1 MATVVP
7 PTNIGVRTRTA
18 TDAGPVQPLAPV
30 REIPTDLPEL
40 LPGQGFTARI
50 QEALADN
57 TYRALVTGKQ
67 VTLQLPEGAKP
78 GETLE
83 LVVVDRTPKTL
94 IAHRAETSSTL
105 AGRGE
110 PYPHTRISG
119 AGQMIGQLLPPEG
132 EAPRAAPLNRG
143 EPLLPQ
149 APRSGTE
156 LAATLERAVQ
166 QSGLFYESHQA
177 QWVAGKR
184 SLDSLLA
191 EPQGQLPVA
200 PRPTAPHS
208 PAQANRP
215 AGAAL
220 PEDSM
225 VTLSPQARRQEAGL
239 PTMPESS
246 PQASG
251 RMEGQTA
258 LPPMDRTAS
267 AATSQSTPTVQSIPE
282 EVRPLVQQQLDA
294 VATQRLAWHGEVWP
308 GQSVEWSVEQERIG
322 DREAKEG
329 DEASRWTTTLN
340 LSMPRLGTVDATLE
354 LAGSSLRL
362 RLRAKDE
369 EAAAD
374 LRRQMPEL
382 VRALAEA
389 GLMLQSS
396 DVRREA

>member
-18 TDAGPVQPLAPV
+18 TDAGPVQPLAPA
-30 REIPTDLPEL
+30 REISAELPEL
-40 LPGQGFTARI
+40 QPGQGFTARI

-105 AGRGE
+105 AGMGE
-110 PYPHTRISG
+110 PYPYTRISS
-119 AGQMIGQLLPPEG
+119 AGQMIGQLLPAEG
-132 EAPRAAPLNRG
+132 EAPRAASLNRG

-149 APRSGTE
+149 APRSGAE
-156 LAATLERAVQ
+156 LAATLGKAVE

-200 PRPTAPHS
+200 PRPTSPHS
-208 PAQANRP
+208 PALASRP

-225 VTLSPQARRQEAGL
+225 VTLGPQARAAEASQGVS
-239 PTMPESS
+239 PE
-246 PQASG
+246 A
-251 RMEGQTA
+251 
-258 LPPMDRTAS
+258 
-267 AATSQSTPTVQSIPE
+267 TPTAQSIPE
-282 EVRPLVQQQLDA
+282 EVRPLIQQQLDA
-294 VATQRLAWHGEVWP
+294 VATQRLTWHGEVWP
-308 GQSVEWSVEQERIG
+308 GQGMDWTVEQERVG
-322 DREAKEG
+322 DREATSP
-329 DEASRWTTTLN
+329 DEASRWTTTLH
-340 LSMPRLGTVDATLE
+340 LSMPRLGTLDATLE

-362 RLRAKDE
+362 HLRAKDE

-382 VRALAEA
+382 VRALADA
-389 GLMLQSS
+389 GLMLQSA

>member
-18 TDAGPVQPLAPV
+18 TDAGPVQPLAPA
-30 REIPTDLPEL
+30 REIPADLPEL
-40 LPGQGFTARI
+40 QPGQGFTARI

-105 AGRGE
+105 AGMGE
-110 PYPHTRISG
+110 PYPYAKISS
-119 AGQMIGQLLPPEG
+119 AGQMIGQLLPAEG

-149 APRSGTE
+149 APRSGAE
-156 LAATLERAVQ
+156 LAATLGKAVE

-191 EPQGQLPVA
+191 EPQGQLLVA
-200 PRPTAPHS
+200 PRPTSPHS
-208 PAQANRP
+208 PAQAGGP

-220 PEDSM
+220 SENSM
-225 VTLSPQARRQEAGL
+225 VTLSPQARLQEAGL
-239 PTMPESS
+239 ATMPESL
-246 PQASG
+246 PQAPG
-251 RMEGQTA
+251 RTEGQAA
-258 LPPMDRTAS
+258 LSTMDRATHGAAPTA
-267 AATSQSTPTVQSIPE
+267 QSIPE

-294 VATQRLAWHGEVWP
+294 VATQRLTWHGEVWP
-308 GQSVEWSVEQERIG
+308 DQGMDWTVEQERVG
-322 DREAKEG
+322 DREATSP
-329 DEASRWTTTLN
+329 DEASRWTTTLH
-340 LSMPRLGTVDATLE
+340 LSMPRLGALDATLE

-362 RLRAKDE
+362 HLRAKDE

-382 VRALAEA
+382 VRALADA
-389 GLMLQSS
+389 GLMLQSA